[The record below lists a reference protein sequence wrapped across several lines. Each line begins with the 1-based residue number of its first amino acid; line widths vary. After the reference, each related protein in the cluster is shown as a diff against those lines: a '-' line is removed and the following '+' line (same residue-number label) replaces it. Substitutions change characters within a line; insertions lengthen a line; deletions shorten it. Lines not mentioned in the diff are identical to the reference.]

1 MDIGS
6 VNEGPYTV
14 TVGGFG
20 KWKYVA
26 AQDIFI
32 GVNDNSNG
40 DVWVYK
46 PDDWQPVNSLP
57 ALNVATLDATTLD
70 ATALDMTAET
80 QSLQATDDNPL
91 LADLI
96 DWSDEDGDL
105 LTFGF
110 TDLNSDAGSGS
121 LVLNGVIQTAGQE
134 IVVSEE
140 QLLNGELLWRS
151 EEHTSEERRVG
162 KE

>member
-1 MDIGS
+1 
-6 VNEGPYTV
+6 
-14 TVGGFG
+14 
-20 KWKYVA
+20 
-26 AQDIFI
+26 
-32 GVNDNSNG
+32 
-40 DVWVYK
+40 
-46 PDDWQPVNSLP
+46 
-57 ALNVATLDATTLD
+57 
-70 ATALDMTAET
+70 MTAET

-140 QLLNGELLWRS
+140 QLLNGERS
-151 EEHTSEERRVG
+151 EEHTSELQSLMRISYAVFCLKKTKTSVASARTRVILESTTH
-162 KE
+162 KQ